1 MSVSLSIVQVVD
13 TQQSEA
19 EGAGRGSIGTRPKG
33 LIAMR
38 APKKVFSDTELIT
51 AAIEG
56 NAPVVDANT
65 AAAILACSPRTIC
78 RMCEQ
83 GKLKSAKVMG
93 MWRVNKAAL
102 FELAGMPV
110 TADATDHE

>member
-1 MSVSLSIVQVVD
+1 MSVASSIVQIVM
-13 TQQSEA
+13 TGLTKA
-19 EGAGRGSIGTRPKG
+19 EDAGRGSIGSYPKG

-38 APKKVFSDTELIT
+38 APKKGITDTELIT

-102 FELAGMPV
+102 FELAGI
-110 TADATDHE
+110 E

>member
-1 MSVSLSIVQVVD
+1 
-13 TQQSEA
+13 
-19 EGAGRGSIGTRPKG
+19 
-33 LIAMR
+33 MR
-38 APKKVFSDTELIT
+38 TPKKGITDTELIT

-65 AAAILACSPRTIC
+65 AAAILACSPRTVC

-83 GKLKSAKVMG
+83 GKLKSLKVMG

-102 FELAGMPV
+102 FELAGMPI
-110 TADATDHE
+110 TAGATDHE

>member
-1 MSVSLSIVQVVD
+1 
-13 TQQSEA
+13 
-19 EGAGRGSIGTRPKG
+19 
-33 LIAMR
+33 MR
-38 APKKVFSDTELIT
+38 APKKGITDTELIT

-83 GKLKSAKVMG
+83 GKLKSLKVMG
-93 MWRVNKAAL
+93 MWRINKAAL
-102 FELAGMPV
+102 FELAGIEI
-110 TADATDHE
+110 ATDHTQDE

>member
-1 MSVSLSIVQVVD
+1 MKTL
-13 TQQSEA
+13 T
-19 EGAGRGSIGTRPKG
+19 KG
-33 LIAMR
+33 I
-38 APKKVFSDTELIT
+38 SDTELIT

-93 MWRVNKAAL
+93 LWRVNKSAL
-102 FELAGMPV
+102 FELAGI
-110 TADATDHE
+110 E

>member
-1 MSVSLSIVQVVD
+1 MKTL
-13 TQQSEA
+13 T
-19 EGAGRGSIGTRPKG
+19 KG
-33 LIAMR
+33 I
-38 APKKVFSDTELIT
+38 SDTELIT

-65 AAAILACSPRTIC
+65 AAAFLACSPRTIC

-93 MWRVNKAAL
+93 MWRVNKSAL
-102 FELAGMPV
+102 FELAGI
-110 TADATDHE
+110 E